1 MTEALIDIGSII
13 SIIQISE
20 EIVKHAYYY
29 FHTVCEAKNDILAI
43 INVISG
49 GSGLMVWYPF
59 REKAEWAIRFSE
71 VRVSLRLIYMP
82 IPSRV
87 GKHKRYCEM

>member
-1 MTEALIDIGSII
+1 MTEALIDICSFI

-20 EIVKHAYYY
+20 EIVKHAYY
-29 FHTVCEAKNDILAI
+29 FHTVCEVKTNILAI

-59 REKAEWAIRFSE
+59 REKAEWAIRFSD
-71 VRVSLRLIYMP
+71 VHISLLLIYAHFQ
-82 IPSRV
+82 PS
-87 GKHKRYCEM
+87 GKA